1 MMDSTH
7 RPHVVVAE
15 RLEQRLGRDTFP
27 VVHIAFGRVIAKDA
41 VDDNADF
48 TIIEPA
54 VRAEPCLGGNG
65 RGWHEEDGGNTN
77 SKSDESFDQEEPYF
91 R

>member
-1 MMDSTH
+1 MLVITH
-7 RPHVVVAE
+7 RPHIIVAE
-15 RLEQRLGRDTFP
+15 RHEQRLRRDTFP
-27 VVHIAFGRVIAKDA
+27 IVHVAFGRVVAKDA
-41 VDDNADF
+41 VDDNANF

-65 RGWHEEDGGNTN
+65 RRWHEEDGENTN
-77 SKSDESFDQEEPYF
+77 SESDESFDQEEPYF